1 MKNSLT
7 SYLTYSS
14 PHKKNLTNE
23 KKKKK
28 NEKYELQQFMLI
40 YIILI

>member
-14 PHKKNLTNE
+14 PHQKNLANE

-28 NEKYELQQFMLI
+28 KEKHELQQFMLI